1 MRTERKTA
9 MMIITE
15 NIEMELFSS
24 VESCVE
30 IQTAAA
36 PEEEEQ
42 LEKYTSKQVS
52 LNLRKRDLH
61 GSQSHQMYRSVRMFT
76 CGPVIC

>member
-1 MRTERKTA
+1 
-9 MMIITE
+9 MMFITE

-36 PEEEEQ
+36 APEEEQQ

-61 GSQSHQMYRSVRMFT
+61 RSQSHQMYRSVRMFT